1 MSDRFDEFRVC
12 PKCHG
17 VRPLSAFK
25 LRSKA
30 QSCAPSWCRG
40 CVNLQA
46 RARRARKRQLAASEM
61 LRRIRFGSPAE
72 RVYTLLGG
80 AARLSG
86 GVDVLSTKLDQQLR
100 SGNLR
105 IALSAATMVL
115 KLTVAANASRS
126 TN

>member
-1 MSDRFDEFRVC
+1 MSDRFDELRVC

-17 VRPLSAFK
+17 MQPLSAFK
-25 LRSKA
+25 LRSKS

-46 RARRARKRQLAASEM
+46 RVLRARERQLAASEL
-61 LRRIRFGSPAE
+61 LRRIRFGSPAK
-72 RVYTLLGG
+72 RVYALLGG

-86 GVDVLSTKLDQQLR
+86 GVDVLSRKLDQQLR

-115 KLTVAANASRS
+115 KLTLAQNASRS